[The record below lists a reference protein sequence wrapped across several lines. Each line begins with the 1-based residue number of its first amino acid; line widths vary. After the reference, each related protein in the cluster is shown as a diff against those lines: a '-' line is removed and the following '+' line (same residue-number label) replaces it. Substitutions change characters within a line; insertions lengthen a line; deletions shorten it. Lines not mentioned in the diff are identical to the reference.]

1 MLQHRV
7 ILCLLLCVSFTS
19 NAQEVLPKISVHQL
33 GEKVIVSWKND
44 YQQSV
49 EALTIQRSYDSL
61 KNFTTIGSVLNPQNK
76 ENGYADANPPY
87 NRMYY
92 RVFVTFEGGSYVITP
107 SAKPVK
113 DSLSRGTNPVVRY
126 PWQLETK
133 PIERNPIV
141 SATIMST
148 PIVSTPIV
156 STTIVSRP
164 EPVFDLPPTNPS
176 VPTKPEPAI
185 TFPSKWIYTAKD
197 NNVVLHLPEA
207 NSKKYRA
214 IFYDELERKVFELSN
229 LKEEYL
235 IIEKVNFVRSGW
247 YNFELFDNG
256 KLVEKN
262 KFFVP
267 KDGKTSNE
275 PTRKNR

>member
-7 ILCLLLCVSFTS
+7 ILCLLLCVSFAS
-19 NAQEVLPKISVHQL
+19 NAQEILPKVSVFQL
-33 GEKVIVSWKND
+33 GDKVIVSWKND

-92 RVFVTFEGGSYVITP
+92 RVFVTFEGGSYVFTP
-107 SAKPVK
+107 SVKPVK
-113 DSLSRGTNPVVRY
+113 DSLSRGANSMVRY
-126 PWQLETK
+126 PWQL
-133 PIERNPIV
+133 
-141 SATIMST
+141 SAPPNEKNS
-148 PIVSTPIV
+148 IVST
-156 STTIVSRP
+156 P
-164 EPVFDLPPTNPS
+164 EPVFDLPPTNPAL
-176 VPTKPEPAI
+176 PTKPESGI

-207 NSKKYRA
+207 NSKKYKA
-214 IFYDELERKVFELSN
+214 VFYDELERKVFELTN
-229 LKEEYL
+229 LNEEYL

-247 YNFELFDNG
+247 YYFELFDNG
-256 KLVEKN
+256 KLIEKN

-267 KDGKTSNE
+267 KDGKVSNE
-275 PTRKNR
+275 PIRKNR

>member
-7 ILCLLLCVSFTS
+7 ILCLLLCVSFAS
-19 NAQEVLPKISVHQL
+19 NAQEVLPKISVFQL
-33 GEKVIVSWKND
+33 GDKVIVSWKND

-76 ENGYADANPPY
+76 ENGYADAHPPY

-107 SAKPVK
+107 SVKPVK
-113 DSLSRGTNPVVRY
+113 DSLSRGSNPVVRY
-126 PWQLETK
+126 PWQLDA
-133 PIERNPIV
+133 RPIV
-141 SATIMST
+141 RKPVVGT
-148 PIVSTPIV
+148 PIVST
-156 STTIVSRP
+156 P

-207 NSKKYRA
+207 NIKKYTA
-214 IFYDELERKVFELSN
+214 VFYDELERKVFELTN

-267 KDGKTSNE
+267 KDGKASNE
-275 PTRKNR
+275 PARKNR

>member
-1 MLQHRV
+1 MLLHRV
-7 ILCLLLCVSFTS
+7 ILFLLLCVSFAS
-19 NAQEVLPKISVHQL
+19 NAQEVLPKISVFQL
-33 GEKVIVSWKND
+33 GDKVIVSWKND

-107 SAKPVK
+107 SVKPVK
-113 DSLSRGTNPVVRY
+113 DSLSRGTYPVVRY
-126 PWQLETK
+126 PWQL
-133 PIERNPIV
+133 
-141 SATIMST
+141 SAPLNEKNS
-148 PIVSTPIV
+148 IVST
-156 STTIVSRP
+156 P
-164 EPVFDLPPTNPS
+164 EPVFDLPPTNPA
-176 VPTKPEPAI
+176 VPTKPGIA
-185 TFPSKWIYTAKD
+185 FPSKWIYTAKD
-197 NNVVLHLPEA
+197 NNVVLHLPKA
-207 NSKKYRA
+207 NSKKYTA
-214 IFYDELERKVFELSN
+214 VFYDELERKVFELNN

-247 YNFELFDNG
+247 YSFELFDNG

-267 KDGKTSNE
+267 KDGKVTNE
-275 PTRKNR
+275 PIRKNR